1 MNYRGRQE
9 KLQDLL
15 PERRVDALL
24 VTDLVNVRYLTGF
37 SGSNGQVLITPTDL
51 RFFTDGRYEARA
63 GDLVEDAE
71 IEIYLTRLSDVLGPR
86 LAAAPV
92 TTLGIEAATVTLA
105 ARDDLAARLEG
116 VKLKATKGL
125 VENLRRSKD
134 PSEVALIREAV
145 ALGDRAFEWLLEQ
158 IRPGVTERKLALDLE
173 VWLRTNGAEAI
184 SFEPIVGSGPL
195 SAHIHHTPGD
205 RILEKGDLV
214 LADFG
219 CRIDGYCSDLT
230 RTVVLG
236 PATDDQRRIYDLVL
250 RANQAAFENM
260 RAGAAGRDVDA
271 SARSV
276 ITEAGHGDDFGHG
289 LGHGLGLEVHEA
301 PRCARVSEDTLVAG
315 DVVTNE
321 PGVYV
326 VGSGG
331 VRIEDCVLITESGAE
346 TLTSAPKDRLIEV

>member
-9 KLQDLL
+9 KLGHML
-15 PERRVDALL
+15 PEQGIDALL
-24 VTDLVNVRYLTGF
+24 VTNLTNVRYLTGF
-37 SGSNGQVLITPTDL
+37 SGSNGQVLITPAEV

-86 LAAAPV
+86 LTAASA
-92 TTLGIEAATVTLA
+92 TTLGVEAATVTLA
-105 ARDDLAARLEG
+105 ARDDLSERLDG
-116 VKLKATKGL
+116 VELKATKGL
-125 VENLRRSKD
+125 VENLRRSKE
-134 PSEVALIREAV
+134 PAEVDLIREAI
-145 ALGDRAFEWLLEQ
+145 ALGDRAYEWLLEQ
-158 IRPGVTERKLALDLE
+158 IRPGVTERKVALDLE
-173 VWLRTNGAEAI
+173 VWLRTNGADAI

-205 RILEKGDLV
+205 RVLEKGDFV

-219 CRIDGYCSDLT
+219 CMIDGYCSDLT

-236 PATDDQRRIYDLVL
+236 PATDEQQRIYDLVL
-250 RANQAAFENM
+250 RANQAAFANM
-260 RAGAAGRDVDA
+260 RAGVPGLDVDA

-276 ITEAGHGDDFGHG
+276 IAEAGHGDDFGHG

-301 PRCARVSEDTLVAG
+301 PRCARVSEDTLVVG

-326 VGSGG
+326 RGSGG
-331 VRIEDCVLITESGAE
+331 VRIEDCVLVTESGPE